1 VGPSVSVGD
10 LSMRDGGNEKP
21 NRARVKQ
28 QVQRGYWARPPK
40 LKDLIT
46 IVAPA
51 GGVSSMPGE
60 RPRTWSRWDKRK
72 SAVAAAQRPRAML
85 PGGSGFAPPF

>member
-1 VGPSVSVGD
+1 MGPSVSVGD
-10 LSMRDGGNEKP
+10 LSMRDAGNEKP

-51 GGVSSMPGE
+51 GGVSRRPGR
-60 RPRTWSRWDKRK
+60 RPRRWSRWDRRE
-72 SAVAAAQRPRAML
+72 SAVAAAQRTRAKPL
-85 PGGSGFAPPF
+85 GGSGFVPSF